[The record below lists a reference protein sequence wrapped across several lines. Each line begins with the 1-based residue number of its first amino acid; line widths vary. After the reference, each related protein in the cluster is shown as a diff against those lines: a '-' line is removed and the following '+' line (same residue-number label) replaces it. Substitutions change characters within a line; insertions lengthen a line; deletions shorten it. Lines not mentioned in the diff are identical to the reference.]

1 MEDWEI
7 KEDAVDTEKGRQF
20 VVIASGS
27 GKIRTYSGGS
37 YAAFA
42 SPGVGD
48 GRKVIPI
55 EEIT

>member
-1 MEDWEI
+1 MEDRGI
-7 KEDAVDTEKGRQF
+7 KEDAVDSETGRQF

-27 GKIRTYSGGS
+27 GKIGTYSGGS
-37 YAAFA
+37 YSAFA
-42 SPGVGD
+42 LPGVGA